1 MLNYLKQDVS
11 DITNEGQVADF
22 LRNVI
27 NRKAGDGSGLVYGMG
42 HAVYTLSDPRE
53 KILKAEAQNFAEKAG
68 FGDDFKALSLIEE
81 LTPEIFAKE
90 KGQNKRICA
99 NIDLYSGLIYQM
111 LRIPEDL
118 YTPLFA
124 IARVAGWSAH
134 RIEELIAGN
143 RVIRPAYKSVAAPTE
158 YVPLE
163 KRETTVGSNSKYI
176 PLDER

>member
-1 MLNYLKQDVS
+1 MS
-11 DITNEGQVADF
+11 
-22 LRNVI
+22 
-27 NRKAGDGSGLVYGMG
+27 
-42 HAVYTLSDPRE
+42 
-53 KILKAEAQNFAEKAG
+53 AQYSIGISTPAKSESFAEKAG
-68 FGDDFKALSLIEE
+68 FGDDFKALSLIEQ

-90 KGQNKRICA
+90 KGQNKKICA

-143 RVIRPAYKSVAAPTE
+143 RVIRPAYKSVAVPTA
-158 YVPLE
+158 YIPLE
-163 KRETTVGSNSKYI
+163 KRENNVGASSVYV